1 MPGWVL
7 LGALLKLTVR
17 WETGPDHVK
26 QCVMGYA
33 SAREE
38 KRRWEEVLVGDGGL
52 RKVIELDM

>member
-7 LGALLKLTVR
+7 LGALLKLTVW
-17 WETGPDHVK
+17 WETGPDRVK
-26 QCVMGYA
+26 ECVVGCA

-52 RKVIELDM
+52 RKVIELDI